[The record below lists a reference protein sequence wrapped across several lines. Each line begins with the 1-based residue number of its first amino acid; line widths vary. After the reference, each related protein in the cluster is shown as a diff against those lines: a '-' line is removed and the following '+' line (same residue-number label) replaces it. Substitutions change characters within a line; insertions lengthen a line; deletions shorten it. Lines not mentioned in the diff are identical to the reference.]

1 MFNQVQD
8 LPETL
13 TAGKEREYLNFI
25 FDHWAY
31 RRDRVA
37 AQTYIDAYSS
47 PADCVPG
54 LPITGYSAD
63 HRAE

>member
-47 PADCVPG
+47 RADCVRVCL
-54 LPITGYSAD
+54 LPGYSAD